1 MNIYIS
7 RTKDVLLGVNLH
19 VSRSLHENRYL
30 LCSSFLSGLKDLV
43 ADAYFVIVPSEW
55 YENNPMNIIEAYS
68 AGTPVIDARIGGIP
82 EIVVEGETG
91 YQFESGNSKGLR
103 EVVVKA
109 NSLSAENYVKY
120 SVGAIK
126 FAHDKLSLDNFYLRL
141 SAFYESFLTKI
152 IK

>member
-1 MNIYIS
+1 MNNYIS
-7 RTKDVLLGVNLH
+7 RTKHVLLGVNLH
-19 VSRSLHENRYL
+19 VSRSLHENRSL

-68 AGTPVIDARIGGIP
+68 AGTPVIGARIGGIP

-109 NSLSAENYVKY
+109 NSLSAENKY

>member
-19 VSRSLHENRYL
+19 VSRSLHENRSL

-68 AGTPVIDARIGGIP
+68 AGTPVIGARIGGIP

-109 NSLSAENYVKY
+109 NSLSAENKY

>member
-1 MNIYIS
+1 M
-7 RTKDVLLGVNLH
+7 T
-19 VSRSLHENRYL
+19 
-30 LCSSFLSGLKDLV
+30 
-43 ADAYFVIVPSEW
+43 
-55 YENNPMNIIEAYS
+55 IIEAFS
-68 AGTPVIDARIGGIP
+68 AGTPVIGSRIGGIP

-103 EVVVKA
+103 EVVVKT
-109 NSLSAENYVKY
+109 NSLSAENYVNY

-126 FAHDKLSLDNFYLRL
+126 FAHDKLILDNYYPRL

>member
-55 YENNPMNIIEAYS
+55 YENNPMTIIEAYS
-68 AGTPVIDARIGGIP
+68 AGTPVIGARIDGIP

-91 YQFESGNSKGLR
+91 YLFESGNSKGLR

-109 NSLSAENYVKY
+109 NSLSAENYVNY

-126 FAHDKLSLDNFYLRL
+126 FAHDKLILDNFYPRL
-141 SAFYESFLTKI
+141 SAFYESFLTKR

>member
-7 RTKDVLLGVNLH
+7 RTKDVLLCVNLH

-109 NSLSAENYVKY
+109 NSLSAENKY